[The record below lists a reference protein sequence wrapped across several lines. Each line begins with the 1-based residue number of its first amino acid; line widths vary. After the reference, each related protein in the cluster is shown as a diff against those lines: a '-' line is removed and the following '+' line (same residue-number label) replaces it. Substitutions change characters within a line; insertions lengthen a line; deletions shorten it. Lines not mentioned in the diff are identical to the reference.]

1 MGKRI
6 NLIKNKKRIR
16 RIKEK
21 KEDIQD
27 FLSTSLEPNGTLSQ
41 ANREVYNK
49 KMGIEGNDV
58 AKADFDDDALSKL
71 TEQRDKLILELEGR
85 TPEQKA
91 GNDLDNLVR
100 ELLKDK
106 LVDKNGITNTFVESD
121 FPKVYKSY
129 LEISKSSIED
139 IHANIDKYYNFYV
152 KSKTIGFAT
161 FKGEDISRAFT
172 LLFLLNKPESKISSN
187 SKEKV
192 KEFILAN
199 KLLIFNTLINLELA
213 LQGIKTPTEEQ
224 RTILQ
229 QSIESGESF
238 ATKAVKRA
246 FATTVG
252 KWVGSFSQ
260 TEKAKLERL
269 IQNFR
274 ERIVDK
280 TKTLYVKYGLWGKQ
294 VFEDYEK
301 GIDAMYDENK
311 KLLKNKD

>member
-1 MGKRI
+1 M
-6 NLIKNKKRIR
+6 
-16 RIKEK
+16 
-21 KEDIQD
+21 
-27 FLSTSLEPNGTLSQ
+27 
-41 ANREVYNK
+41 
-49 KMGIEGNDV
+49 
-58 AKADFDDDALSKL
+58 
-71 TEQRDKLILELEGR
+71 
-85 TPEQKA
+85 
-91 GNDLDNLVR
+91 
-100 ELLKDK
+100 
-106 LVDKNGITNTFVESD
+106 
-121 FPKVYKSY
+121 
-129 LEISKSSIED
+129 
-139 IHANIDKYYNFYV
+139 
-152 KSKTIGFAT
+152 
-161 FKGEDISRAFT
+161 
-172 LLFLLNKPESKISSN
+172 
-187 SKEKV
+187 
-192 KEFILAN
+192 
-199 KLLIFNTLINLELA
+199 IFNTLINLELA

-311 KLLKNKD
+311 KLLIDEFNKYGELTTEFFNDAVTPNEKQKLKPQLLLSINIGQLNELNVGNRNSPSYLRLKSVD